1 MERIGPQMT
10 RQDWHTEC
18 AKHYLGLKDGGSGLL
33 ILFQQESG
41 FSWLIQFCQYLAAAA
56 AAGSVNLQRERCQQS
71 FLNLITSFINWFL
84 GTKTE
89 TISVNLHSEIIS
101 FFKIFK
107 NGPTPVSFSL
117 FLSLLNCNWQFQN
130 KLLVLLGFEPQIS
143 GVGSDRSA
151 NWATTTAH
159 FLVILC

>member
-1 MERIGPQMT
+1 MHQTGTHEGHSSALPTELHRHGKMMICLLGLMQYQRWLLWSNSQSPEISWWDLKENNGAYWPSDDKT
-10 RQDWHTEC
+10 RMTEC

-84 GTKTE
+84 GSKTK
-89 TISVNLHSEIIS
+89 TISVNLHS
-101 FFKIFK
+101 
-107 NGPTPVSFSL
+107 V
-117 FLSLLNCNWQFQN
+117 
-130 KLLVLLGFEPQIS
+130 
-143 GVGSDRSA
+143 
-151 NWATTTAH
+151 
-159 FLVILC
+159 